1 MNPRPRR
8 LPARGRDYELG
19 VLRGQLAAA
28 HSGAGSVS
36 VIEAGPGLGKTRLIE
51 EALQLA
57 GRSSVAAGRGDG
69 DQAKLA
75 VYLAPLLEALFQGRR
90 PLLDR
95 SATLENV
102 DDQGYWLL
110 LELWE
115 LLEARAKSGPMLI
128 CLDDLQWADL
138 GTLSA
143 VRGLTSQTAGSPIA
157 WVIALRH
164 AEAGGDRLRQVDALV
179 DAGAARLELAPLE
192 APAVAALVADVV
204 GASPD
209 EALSGAADAAGG
221 NPFLLRELLDG
232 FAEEGAIQVVAG
244 RAGLRQSVLPQRV
257 QWSVQRRL
265 TGLPSLSRHAAGVAA
280 VLGRSFRFSD
290 LATMLGRPAAET
302 HRLVAELERADIVE
316 ARGSQFAF
324 RHDLVHEAVLRTLPA
339 PSVRAL
345 ERQAAEVLLD
355 AGAAPVEIATR
366 MADSAD
372 VGDEV
377 AIDTLRR
384 ASRTLASTDPRMAGQ
399 LSQSA
404 LNLLP
409 DGDPREGGLIKEVV
423 LLMHLG
429 GDTDAARELADR
441 AARTLPVA
449 EQAALALTVAT
460 ITSAASETRLRVAR
474 QALSLE
480 GVPDAL
486 RAVLAAVV
494 AFNLICVG
502 LPREARLAMAGAERM
517 VQDTGSA
524 EGAGMLALGRLMMA
538 EVDGDYSEFL
548 ARARGFGVPSDDP
561 EAQGSF
567 RVVEVCEANALCGLD
582 RLDEAIAVLTEGIRT
597 ASRDRQAW
605 ILFRWEIYRG
615 RFLVQAGRLGD
626 ARAAAEWILQREV
639 VDVPECLALLALAR
653 VALHTD
659 DHELARNCEKVAR
672 ATLQVVTHD
681 YEMRRD
687 LALVLVLLALGRGDE
702 ESLELIFGLLDEFRP
717 DSVLPILGR
726 DNCDDPQVVRAAL
739 RIQAFDIADQVI
751 GEAQARA
758 AKNPAVAS
766 LQGSAAHAR
775 GLRHQDAAELRSAVQ
790 HFAGGSRPLALAS
803 ALEDL
808 GALSAREG
816 RRDEAVDALGRAL
829 ESYAGCGA
837 TWDARRVRQRLR
849 ALGVRRRLVTT
860 DRPGDGWAAL
870 TPTETQV
877 ARLIGEGLTNKAVA
891 ERLFVSPN
899 TVGTHVRHVFE
910 KLGVGSRT
918 ELAGRIARDARP

>member
-1 MNPRPRR
+1 MSLRPRR
-8 LPARGRDYELG
+8 LPLRGRDYELG
-19 VLRGQLAAA
+19 VLSEQLAAA

-75 VYLAPLLEALFQGRR
+75 VYLAPLLEALFQGRH

-95 SATLENV
+95 SATLKNV
-102 DDQGYWLL
+102 DEQGYWLL
-110 LELWE
+110 LELCE

-164 AEAGGDRLRQVDALV
+164 AEAGGDRLRLVDALV
-179 DAGAARLELAPLE
+179 DAGATRLELAPLE

-377 AIDTLRR
+377 AIDTLRG

-429 GDTDAARELADR
+429 GDTDAARELADQ

-626 ARAAAEWILQREV
+626 ARAAAEWILQREG

-659 DHELARNCEKVAR
+659 DHELPRNCETVAR

-681 YEMRRD
+681 YEMGRD

-726 DNCDDPQVVRAAL
+726 DNCDDPHVVRAAL

-766 LQGSAAHAR
+766 LQGAAAHAH

-790 HFAGGSRPLALAS
+790 HFTGGPRPLALAS

-849 ALGVRRRLVTT
+849 ALG
-860 DRPGDGWAAL
+860 G
-870 TPTETQV
+870 
-877 ARLIGEGLTNKAVA
+877 
-891 ERLFVSPN
+891 
-899 TVGTHVRHVFE
+899 
-910 KLGVGSRT
+910 
-918 ELAGRIARDARP
+918 

>member
-1 MNPRPRR
+1 MSLRPRR
-8 LPARGRDYELG
+8 LPLHGRDYELG
-19 VLRGQLAAA
+19 VLSEQLAVAR
-28 HSGAGSVS
+28 SGAGSVS

-51 EALQLA
+51 EAIATA
-57 GRSSVAAGRGDG
+57 GRSSVAVGRGDG

-75 VYLAPLLEALFQGRR
+75 VYLAPLLEALFQGKQ

-95 SATLENV
+95 VAALESV
-102 DDQGYWLL
+102 EDQGYWLV

-143 VRGLTSQTAGSPIA
+143 VRGLTSQTAGSPIS
-157 WVIALRH
+157 WIIALRH

-179 DAGAARLELAPLE
+179 DAGAARLELAPLNGQ
-192 APAVAALVADVV
+192 AVAALVEDVV

-290 LATMLGRPAAET
+290 LATMLGRRAAET
-302 HRLVAELERADIVE
+302 HRLVAELERADILV
-316 ARGSQFAF
+316 ARGSKFAF
-324 RHDLVHEAVLRTLPA
+324 RHDLVHEAVMRTLPV

-366 MADSAD
+366 MARSSD
-372 VGDEV
+372 VGDEI
-377 AIDTLRR
+377 AIDILRR

-399 LSQSA
+399 LSQSG

-409 DGDPREGGLIKEVV
+409 DGDPREGSLVKEVV

-429 GDTDAARELADR
+429 GDTAAARELADR

-460 ITSAASETRLRVAR
+460 MTSAASETRLRVAR
-474 QALSLE
+474 QALSLD

-502 LPREARLAMAGAERM
+502 LPREARLAMASADAMMR
-517 VQDTGSA
+517 DTGSA
-524 EGAGMLALGRLMMA
+524 EAGEVLALSRLLMA

-548 ARARGFGVPSDDP
+548 ARARGFGALSADP
-561 EAQGSF
+561 EAQGSL
-567 RVVEVCEANALCGLD
+567 RVVEACEANALCGLD

-597 ASRDRQAW
+597 AHRDRQGW
-605 ILFRWEIYRG
+605 ILSRWEIYRG
-615 RFLVQAGRLGD
+615 RFLVQAGRLAD
-626 ARAAAEWILQREV
+626 ARAAAEWILHGEV
-639 VDVPECLALLALAR
+639 VDTPECLALLALAR

-659 DHELARNCEKVAR
+659 DHELARECEKVAR
-672 ATLQVVTHD
+672 ATLQVVTDD
-681 YEMRRD
+681 YDMRRD
-687 LALVLVLLALGRGDE
+687 LALVLVLLALGRSDDKD
-702 ESLELIFGLLDEFRP
+702 LDHVFGLLEEFRP
-717 DSVLPILGR
+717 DSVLPIIGR
-726 DNCDDPQVVRAAL
+726 DNCDEPQVVRAAL

-758 AKNPAVAS
+758 ARNPAVAS

-775 GLRHQDAAELRSAVQ
+775 GLRYQDAAELRSAVQ
-790 HFAGGSRPLALAS
+790 NFAGSPRPLALAS

-808 GALSAREG
+808 GALSARED

-829 ESYAGCGA
+829 ESYVSCGA

-849 ALGVRRRLVTT
+849 TLGVRRRLVTT
-860 DRPGDGWAAL
+860 DRPDNGWAAL

-910 KLGVGSRT
+910 KLGVRSRT

>member
-1 MNPRPRR
+1 
-8 LPARGRDYELG
+8 LPLRGRDYELG
-19 VLRGQLAAA
+19 VLSEQLATA

-36 VIEAGPGLGKTRLIE
+36 VIEAGPGLGKTRLVE
-51 EALQLA
+51 EAIRMA

-75 VYLAPLLEALFQGRR
+75 VYLAPLLEALFQGKR

-95 SATLENV
+95 SATLESV
-102 DDQGYWLL
+102 ADQGYWLV

-179 DAGAARLELAPLE
+179 DAGAARLQLDPLE
-192 APAVAALVADVV
+192 VPAVAAFVADVV
-204 GASPD
+204 GGRPD
-209 EALSGAADAAGG
+209 EALSGAAEAAGG

-232 FAEEGAIQVVAG
+232 FAEEGAIEVVAG

-280 VLGRSFRFSD
+280 VLGRSFRFGD
-290 LATMLGRPAAET
+290 LAAMLGRPAAET
-302 HRLVAELERADIVE
+302 HRLVAELERADILV

-324 RHDLVHEAVLRTLPA
+324 RHDLVYEAVLRTLPA
-339 PSVRAL
+339 PSVRGL
-345 ERQAAEVLLD
+345 ERQAAEVLLA

-366 MADSAD
+366 MAHSAD

-384 ASRTLASTDPRMAGQ
+384 ASRALASTDPRMAGQ
-399 LSQSA
+399 LSRSA

-409 DGDPREGGLIKEVV
+409 DGDPREGTLVKDVV
-423 LLMHLG
+423 LLMQLG
-429 GDTDAARELADR
+429 GDTDAAREFADR

-460 ITSAASETRLRVAR
+460 MMSASSEARLRVAR

-494 AFNLICVG
+494 AYNLICVG
-502 LPREARLAMAGAERM
+502 LPREARLAMARAERM
-517 VQDTGSA
+517 MQDTGSA
-524 EGAGMLALGRLMMA
+524 EAAGVLALGRLMMA
-538 EVDGDYSEFL
+538 QVDGDYSEFL
-548 ARARGFGVPSDDP
+548 TRARGFGVPSDDP
-561 EAQGSF
+561 EAQGSL
-567 RVVEVCEANALCGLD
+567 RVVQVCEANALCGLD
-582 RLDEAIAVLTEGIRT
+582 RLDEAIAVISEGIRT
-597 ASRDRQAW
+597 AHRDRQAW
-605 ILFRWEIYRG
+605 ILTRWETYRG
-615 RFLVQAGRLGD
+615 RFLVQAGRLAD

-639 VDVPECLALLALAR
+639 VDTPECLALLALAR

-659 DHELARNCEKVAR
+659 DHELARNCEKMAR
-672 ATLQVVTHD
+672 ATLQVVTED
-681 YEMRRD
+681 YEVRRD
-687 LALVLVLLALGRGDE
+687 LALLLILQALGRGDDK
-702 ESLELIFGLLDEFRP
+702 SLDHTFGLLDELRS
-717 DSVLPILGR
+717 DSVLPIIGR
-726 DNCDDPQVVRAAL
+726 DNCDEPHVVRAAL
-739 RIQAFDIADQVI
+739 RIQAFDIADQVVA
-751 GEAQARA
+751 EAQARA

-766 LQGSAAHAR
+766 LQGSAAHAH
-775 GLRHQDAAELRSAVQ
+775 GLRHQDAAQLRSAVRD
-790 HFAGGSRPLALAS
+790 FTGGPRPLALAS

-808 GALSAREG
+808 GTLSAREG

-829 ESYAGCGA
+829 ESYASCAA
-837 TWDARRVRQRLR
+837 TWDARRARQRLR

-860 DRPGDGWAAL
+860 DRPVNGWAAL

-877 ARLIGEGLTNKAVA
+877 ARLIGQGLTNQAVA

-910 KLGVGSRT
+910 KLGVRSRT
-918 ELAGRIARDARP
+918 ELAGRIARDPRP

>member
-1 MNPRPRR
+1 
-8 LPARGRDYELG
+8 LPLRGRDYELG
-19 VLRGQLAAA
+19 VLSEQLATA

-36 VIEAGPGLGKTRLIE
+36 VIEAGPGLGKTRLVE
-51 EALQLA
+51 EAIRMA
-57 GRSSVAAGRGDG
+57 GRSSVAAGRGDS

-95 SATLENV
+95 SAALENMEE
-102 DDQGYWLL
+102 QGYWLL
-110 LELWE
+110 LELCE
-115 LLEARAKSGPMLI
+115 LLEARAKSGPLLI

-164 AEAGGDRLRQVDALV
+164 AEAGGDRLRLVDALV
-179 DAGAARLELAPLE
+179 NAGAARLELAPLNGS
-192 APAVAALVADVV
+192 AVAALVADVV

-232 FAEEGAIQVVAG
+232 FTEEGAIEVVAG
-244 RAGLRQSVLPQRV
+244 RAGLRESVLPQRV

-302 HRLVAELERADIVE
+302 HRLVAELERADIVA

-324 RHDLVHEAVLRTLPA
+324 RHDLVHEAVLRTLSA

-345 ERQAAEVLLD
+345 ERQAAGVLLD

-377 AIDTLRR
+377 AIDILRR
-384 ASRTLASTDPRMAGQ
+384 ASRTVASTDPRMAGQ
-399 LSQSA
+399 LSRSA
-404 LNLLP
+404 LDLLP
-409 DGDPREGGLIKEVV
+409 GGDPREGALVKEVV

-429 GDTDAARELADR
+429 GDTDAAREFADR
-441 AARTLPVA
+441 AARALPVA

-460 ITSAASETRLRVAR
+460 MTSAASETRLRAAR
-474 QALSLE
+474 QGLALE
-480 GVPDAL
+480 GVPDPL
-486 RAVLAAVV
+486 RAVLAALV

-517 VQDTGSA
+517 TQDTGSA
-524 EGAGMLALGRLMMA
+524 EAAGVLALSRLLMA
-538 EVDGDYSEFL
+538 EADGDYSEFL

-561 EAQGSF
+561 EAQGSL
-567 RVVEVCEANALCGLD
+567 RVIEACEANALCGLD

-597 ASRDRQAW
+597 AHRDRQAW
-605 ILFRWEIYRG
+605 ILSRWEIYRG
-615 RFLVQAGRLGD
+615 RFLVQAGRLTD
-626 ARAAAEWILQREV
+626 ARAAAERILQHEV
-639 VDVPECLALLALAR
+639 VDTPECLALLALAR
-653 VALHTD
+653 VALHTG
-659 DHELARNCEKVAR
+659 DHELARNCEKVAQ
-672 ATLQVVTHD
+672 AKLQVVTHD
-681 YEMRRD
+681 YDVRRD
-687 LALVLVLLALGRGDE
+687 LALVLILLALGRSDDK
-702 ESLELIFGLLDEFRP
+702 SLGQIFGLLDEFRP
-717 DSVLPILGR
+717 DSVLPIIGR
-726 DNCDDPQVVRAAL
+726 DNCDEPHVVRAAL

-758 AKNPAVAS
+758 ARNPAVAS

-790 HFAGGSRPLALAS
+790 HLAGGPRPLALAS

-837 TWDARRVRQRLR
+837 TWDTRRVRQRLR
-849 ALGVRRRLVTT
+849 ALGVRRRLATT

-891 ERLFVSPN
+891 ERLYVSPN

-910 KLGVGSRT
+910 KLGVRSRT
-918 ELAGRIARDARP
+918 ELAGRIARDERP